1 MFDVLTVGAVVE
13 ELEREVL
20 DGRIQRI
27 GMVDAVTI
35 AAEVYAHGQRRGLVA
50 SASAENPRLLLLESM
65 PSVDPNLVTPFGLL
79 LRKYLRGAVIVGIE
93 QPPLERIVTLKLAKR
108 MPPAE
113 ATGSRKKRK
122 AAEEALAARLAE
134 DGSPSPEPE
143 AVADDDESQDLNAG
157 LAEDDVW
164 NATDVVH
171 LDLAVEIMGRH
182 SNLIL
187 IGDDGV
193 VMESAKRVT
202 SQMSRVRSVLP
213 RRPYVLPPVPDKPDP
228 RQVTSAGIET
238 LVRNAKPGT
247 TIPDLLVRGLRGVS
261 PQIAREAAFRLDG
274 DIGTTVETIDPER
287 ARDLSRIV
295 RGLYEPFLTGA
306 WDPTVYRDEDGLV
319 RAYAAIP
326 IGYLDEEYEAH
337 EVASISAAIELAGEL
352 DSAADAPRDHVQR
365 RARLVAAIDAA
376 TAKVESRLH
385 SFREQ
390 HRKTEDLEH
399 LRFWGEQIFAWMW
412 QIQPGDAEL
421 VVEGETIPLDPA
433 LTAKENAQEYFE
445 RYRKAQKAGDQLP
458 ERIAEAETE
467 RDYLRQLRVQAE
479 HAETF
484 PAIEAIRAEFEE
496 HTGGRQPVGEK
507 PGQKAKKARQTR
519 RVTPLAD
526 LEGNLIYIG
535 RSGKENDQVTFDVGG
550 PSDLW
555 LHARG
560 IPGSHVILRTVRPD
574 DEPEEA
580 IETAAALAAFYSGS
594 RSDGTVEV
602 DVARRR
608 DVRKIKGGGPGMVT
622 YRNEYTIPVRPLS
635 EEDLRA
641 ARRLS

>member
-35 AAEVYAHGQRRGLVA
+35 AAEVYAHGQRRGLVV
-50 SASAENPRLLLLESM
+50 SASAENPRLLLLDSM
-65 PSVDPNLVTPFGLL
+65 PSIDPNLVTPFGLL

-108 MPPAE
+108 MPPVE
-113 ATGSRKKRK
+113 ATGSRKKRR

-134 DGSPSPEPE
+134 DE
-143 AVADDDESQDLNAG
+143 ARPAASEAEDEDENAG

-187 IGDDGV
+187 IDAEGV

-202 SQMSRVRSVLP
+202 NQMSRVRAVLP
-213 RRPYVLPPVPDKPDP
+213 RRPYALPPVPDKPDP

-274 DIGTTVETIDPER
+274 DLGTRVETIDAER

-295 RGLYEPFLTGA
+295 RSLYEPFLTGV
-306 WDPTVYRDEDGLV
+306 WDPTVYQDEDGLV

-326 IGYLDEEYEAH
+326 MGYLDEEYEAH

-352 DSAADAPRDHVQR
+352 DSAANAPRDHVQR

-399 LRFWGEQIFAWMW
+399 LRRWGETIFAWMW
-412 QIQPGDAEL
+412 QVQPGDTEL
-421 VVEGETIPLDPA
+421 VIEGETIPLDPSM
-433 LTAKENAQEYFE
+433 TAKENAQEYFE

-458 ERIAEAETE
+458 ERIEEAETE
-467 RDYLRQLRVQAE
+467 RDYLRQLRVQAG

-496 HTGGRQPVGEK
+496 HTGRRQPVGEK

-519 RVTPLAD
+519 RVTPLTD
-526 LEGNLIYIG
+526 LDGNLIYIG
-535 RSGKENDQVTFDVGG
+535 RSGKENDQVTFDIGG
-550 PSDLW
+550 PGDLW

-560 IPGSHVILRTVRPD
+560 VPGSHVILRAVRPD
-574 DEPEEA
+574 DEPGEA

-635 EEDLRA
+635 EDDLRA
-641 ARRLS
+641 AGRLS

>member
-27 GMVDAVTI
+27 GMVDAVTV
-35 AAEVYAHGQRRGLVA
+35 AAEIYAHGRRCGLLA

-134 DGSPSPEPE
+134 GEVPPAEPE
-143 AVADDDESQDLNAG
+143 AADEDEDLNAG

-187 IGDDGV
+187 IGDDGI

-202 SQMSRVRSVLP
+202 SQMSRVRAVLP
-213 RRPYVLPPVPDKPDP
+213 KRPYVLPPVPDKPDP

-247 TIPDLLVRGLRGVS
+247 AIPDLLVRGLRGVS

-274 DIGTTVETIDPER
+274 DLETTAETIDPER

-295 RGLYEPFLTGA
+295 RSLYEPLLTGA
-306 WDPTVYRDEDGLV
+306 WDPTVYRDEDGVV

-326 IGYLDEEYEAH
+326 MGYLDEAYEAH
-337 EVASISAAIELAGEL
+337 EVASISAAIEQADAGDLA
-352 DSAADAPRDHVQR
+352 SAADSPRDHVQR

-376 TAKVESRLH
+376 MAKVESRLH

-399 LRFWGEQIFAWMW
+399 LRSWGEQIFAWMW
-412 QIQPGDAEL
+412 QIQPGDTEL

-445 RYRKAQKAGDQLP
+445 RYRKAQKAGEQLP

-507 PGQKAKKARQTR
+507 PGQKAKKSRQTR
-519 RVTPLAD
+519 RVTPLTD
-526 LEGNLIYIG
+526 LDGNLIYIG
-535 RSGKENDQVTFDVGG
+535 RSGKENDQVTFDIGG
-550 PSDLW
+550 PNDLW

-560 IPGSHVILRTVRPD
+560 VPGSHVILRTVRPD
-574 DEPEEA
+574 EEPEEA
-580 IETAAALAAFYSGS
+580 IEAAAALAAFYSGS

-622 YRNEYTIPVRPLS
+622 YRNEYTIPVRPMS
-635 EEDLRA
+635 EDDLRA
-641 ARRLS
+641 GKRLA

>member
-13 ELEREVL
+13 ELERVVL

-27 GMVDAVTI
+27 GMVDAVTV
-35 AAEVYAHGQRRGLVA
+35 AAEVYAHGQRHGLVA
-50 SASAENPRLLLLESM
+50 SASAENPRLLLLDSM
-65 PSVDPNLVTPFGLL
+65 PSIDPNLVTPFGLL

-122 AAEEALAARLAE
+122 AAEDALLARQTEASASSAE
-134 DGSPSPEPE
+134 PDEVE
-143 AVADDDESQDLNAG
+143 DDENAG
-157 LAEDDVW
+157 LADDDVW
-164 NATDVVH
+164 NATDVVN
-171 LDLAVEIMGRH
+171 LDLAIEIMGRH

-187 IGDDGV
+187 IADDGV

-202 SQMSRVRSVLP
+202 SQMSRVRAVLP
-213 RRPYVLPPVPDKPDP
+213 KKPYTLPPVADKPDP

-238 LVRNAKPGT
+238 LVRNAKAGT
-247 TIPDLLVRGLRGVS
+247 AIPDLLVRGLRGVS

-274 DIGTTVETIDPER
+274 DLETTADTIDADR

-295 RGLYEPFLTGA
+295 RSLYEPFLTGA
-306 WDPTVYRDEDGLV
+306 WDPTVYQDEDGLV
-319 RAYAAIP
+319 RAYAAMP
-326 IGYLDEEYEAH
+326 MGYLDEEYEAH
-337 EVASISAAIELAGEL
+337 EVASISAAIEMAGEL
-352 DSAADAPRDHVQR
+352 ESVADAPRDHVQR
-365 RARLVAAIDAA
+365 RARLVAALDAA
-376 TAKVESRLH
+376 SAKVESRLH

-412 QIQPGDAEL
+412 QIQPGDTEL

-458 ERIAEAETE
+458 ERIEEAETE

-496 HTGGRQPVGEK
+496 HTGGRHSVGEK
-507 PGQKAKKARQTR
+507 AGHKAKKAQQTR
-519 RVTPLAD
+519 RVAPLTD
-526 LEGNLIYIG
+526 LDGNLIYIG
-535 RSGKENDQVTFDVGG
+535 RSGKENDQVTFDLGG
-550 PSDLW
+550 PNDLW

-574 DEPEEA
+574 EEPEAA

-594 RSDGTVEV
+594 RSEGTVEV

-635 EEDLRA
+635 EDDLRA
-641 ARRLS
+641 EKRLS

>member
-27 GMVDAVTI
+27 GMVDAVTV
-35 AAEVYAHGQRRGLVA
+35 AAEVYAHGRRRGLLA
-50 SASAENPRLLLLESM
+50 SAAAENPRLLVLDVM

-113 ATGSRKKRK
+113 VTGSRKKRK
-122 AAEEALAARLAE
+122 AAEEARAARIAE
-134 DGSPSPEPE
+134 DTNDRAVGAEPDD
-143 AVADDDESQDLNAG
+143 ADVEDENAG
-157 LAEDDVW
+157 LAEDDIW

-171 LDLAVEIMGRH
+171 LNLAIEIMGRH

-187 IGDDGV
+187 IDDDGI

-202 SQMSRVRSVLP
+202 SQMSRVRAVLP
-213 RRPYVLPPVPDKPDP
+213 RKPYTLPPVPDKPDP

-247 TIPDLLVRGLRGVS
+247 AIPDLLVRGLRGVS

-274 DIGTTVETIDPER
+274 NLETAAETIDAER
-287 ARDLSRIV
+287 ARNLSRIV
-295 RGLYEPFLTGA
+295 RGLYEPLLTGT
-306 WDPTVYRDEDGLV
+306 WNPTVYRDEDGLV

-326 IGYLDEEYEAH
+326 MGYLAEGYAAT
-337 EVASISAAIELAGEL
+337 EVSSISAAIELAGEL
-352 DSAADAPRDHVQR
+352 ESVADAPRDHVQR

-376 TAKVESRLH
+376 NAKVESRLH

-390 HRKTEDLEH
+390 HRKTDDLET
-399 LRFWGEQIFAWMW
+399 LRLWGERIYAWMW
-412 QIQPGDAEL
+412 QIQPGDSEL
-421 VVEGETIPLDPA
+421 LVEGETIPLDPS
-433 LTAKENAQEYFE
+433 LTPAENAQEYFE
-445 RYRKAQKAGDQLP
+445 RYRKAQKAGGQLP

-467 RDYLRQLRVQAE
+467 REYLRQLRVQAE

-484 PAIEAIRAEFEE
+484 PAIESIRAEFEE
-496 HTGGRQPVGEK
+496 HTGGRGQQVEK
-507 PGQKAKKARQTR
+507 PGHKAKKAGQTR
-519 RVTPLAD
+519 RVTPLTD
-526 LEGNLIYIG
+526 LDGNLIYIG
-535 RSGKENDQVTFDVGG
+535 RSGRENDQVTFDVGG
-550 PSDLW
+550 PNDLW

-560 IPGSHVILRTVRPD
+560 VPGSHVILRTVRPD

-580 IETAAALAAFYSGS
+580 IGTAAALAAFYSGS
-594 RSDGTVEV
+594 RTSGTVEV

-622 YRNEYTIPVRPLS
+622 YRNEYTIPVRPMS
-635 EEDLRA
+635 EDDLRTDK
-641 ARRLS
+641 RLA

>member
-27 GMVDAVTI
+27 GMVDAVTV
-35 AAEVYAHGQRRGLVA
+35 AAEVYAHGQRRGLLA
-50 SASAENPRLLLLESM
+50 SATAENPRLLLLDSM
-65 PSVDPNLVTPFGLL
+65 PSIDPNLVTPFGLL

-122 AAEEALAARLAE
+122 AAEDALAARLQQVGEAA
-134 DGSPSPEPE
+134 PEPDSD
-143 AVADDDESQDLNAG
+143 DDDENAG

-171 LDLAVEIMGRH
+171 LGLAVEIMGRH

-187 IGDDGV
+187 IGDDGI

-202 SQMSRVRSVLP
+202 SQMSRVRTVLP
-213 RRPYVLPPVPDKPDP
+213 HKPYVLPPVPDKPDP

-238 LVRNAKPGT
+238 LVRNAKPT
-247 TIPDLLVRGLRGVS
+247 TRIPDLLVRGLRGVS

-274 DIGTTVETIDPER
+274 DLETTVETIDPVR

-295 RGLYEPFLTGA
+295 RELYEPLLTGA

-326 IGYLDEEYEAH
+326 MGYLDEEYEAH
-337 EVASISAAIELAGEL
+337 EVSSISAAIEQAGEL
-352 DSAADAPRDHVQR
+352 EAVADAPRDHVQR

-390 HRKTEDLEH
+390 HRKADDLEA
-399 LRFWGEQIFAWMW
+399 LRLWGEQIYAWMW
-412 QIQPGDAEL
+412 QIQPGDTEL
-421 VVEGETIPLDPA
+421 VVDGTTIPLDPS

-458 ERIAEAETE
+458 ERIEEAETE
-467 RDYLRQLRVQAE
+467 RGYLRQLRVQAE

-519 RVTPLAD
+519 RVTPLTD
-526 LEGNLIYIG
+526 LDGNLIYIG
-535 RSGKENDQVTFDVGG
+535 RSGKENDQVTFDIGG
-550 PSDLW
+550 PNDLW

-560 IPGSHVILRTVRPD
+560 IPGSHVILRTVRPE
-574 DEPEEA
+574 DEPEDA
-580 IETAAALAAFYSGS
+580 IEAAAALAAFYSGS

-622 YRNEYTIPVRPLS
+622 YRNEYTIPVRPMS
-635 EEDLRA
+635 EDDLRA
-641 ARRLS
+641 VRRLS

>member
-1 MFDVLTVGAVVE
+1 MFDVLTVGAVVD

-50 SASAENPRLLLLESM
+50 SASAENPRLLLLDSM
-65 PSVDPNLVTPFGLL
+65 PSIDPNLVTPFGLL

-93 QPPLERIVTLKLAKR
+93 QPPLERIVTLKLARR

-122 AAEEALAARLAE
+122 AAEEALLARQADAAARPAE
-134 DGSPSPEPE
+134 PDGEE
-143 AVADDDESQDLNAG
+143 DEDHNAG

-187 IGDDGV
+187 IDGGGV

-202 SQMSRVRSVLP
+202 SQMSRVRAVLP
-213 RRPYVLPPVPDKPDP
+213 RKPYTLPPVPDKPDP

-247 TIPDLLVRGLRGVS
+247 TVPDLLVRGLRGVS

-274 DIGTTVETIDPER
+274 DLETRAETVDPER

-295 RGLYEPFLTGA
+295 RGLYEPFLTGG
-306 WDPTVYRDEDGLV
+306 WDPTVYRNEDGLV

-326 IGYLDEEYEAH
+326 LGYLDEEYEAH
-337 EVASISAAIELAGEL
+337 EVASISAAIEQADAGEL
-352 DSAADAPRDHVQR
+352 ASAVDAPRDHVQR

-376 TAKVESRLH
+376 AAKVESRLH

-412 QIQPGDAEL
+412 QIQPGDSEL

-433 LTAKENAQEYFE
+433 LTPKENAQEYFE
-445 RYRKAQKAGDQLP
+445 RYRKAQKAGEQLP

-467 RDYLRQLRVQAE
+467 RAYLRQLRVQAE

-484 PAIEAIRAEFEE
+484 PAIEAIRAELEE
-496 HTGGRQPVGEK
+496 HTGGRQPTGEK
-507 PGQKAKKARQTR
+507 PGQKAKRAGHKQIR
-519 RVTPLAD
+519 RVAPLTD
-526 LEGNLIYIG
+526 LDGNLIYIG
-535 RSGKENDQVTFDVGG
+535 RSGKENDQVTFDIGG
-550 PSDLW
+550 PNDLW

-560 IPGSHVILRTVRPD
+560 VPGSHVILRTVRPE
-574 DEPEEA
+574 DEPEDA
-580 IETAAALAAFYSGS
+580 IATAAALAAFYSGS
-594 RSDGTVEV
+594 RNDGTVEV

-622 YRNEYTIPVRPLS
+622 YRNEYTIPVRPMS
-635 EEDLRA
+635 EDDLRTGK
-641 ARRLS
+641 RLA